1 MSLKRTQN
9 IFIEIGKIQI
19 YVKKNLEK
27 FMYNMIL
34 LA

>member
-9 IFIEIGKIQI
+9 IFIEIGKIQLS
-19 YVKKNLEK
+19 VKKNLEK
-27 FMYNMIL
+27 FVYNMIL